1 MGISHL
7 ALFCHEGA
15 DMSWLPV
22 LFPDLPI
29 LLKGP
34 FIAIP
39 RWP

>member
-1 MGISHL
+1 
-7 ALFCHEGA
+7 
-15 DMSWLPV
+15 MSWLPV

-39 RWP
+39 RWPQTG